1 MATSTIQGV
10 KLFVENIWKFLKATK
25 HWQNN
30 MLINVDQQYTAVLS
44 YSVTELCPELITA
57 DFHIKKNQQDIEVMS
72 KRA

>member
-1 MATSTIQGV
+1 
-10 KLFVENIWKFLKATK
+10 
-25 HWQNN
+25 

-57 DFHIKKNQQDIEVMS
+57 DFHIKKNQQDIEAMS